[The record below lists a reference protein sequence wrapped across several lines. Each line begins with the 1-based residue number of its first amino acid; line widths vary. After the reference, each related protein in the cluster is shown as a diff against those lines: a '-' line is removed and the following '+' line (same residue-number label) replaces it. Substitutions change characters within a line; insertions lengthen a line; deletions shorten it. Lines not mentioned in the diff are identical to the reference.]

1 MGSSN
6 EPNGLHVKGL
16 GGAHFL
22 VLPEAHAFGR
32 HAKCKDRR
40 QNRAQKSEWRNRMS
54 LQGQYLWQ
62 VVLGD
67 YDCVKLPDVFTVW
80 AANMVAWSGCGAG
93 WCGDTPQQNEPPS
106 RMAHLFCQMGLAG
119 MPYAFAIR
127 RRQSQTSRLTAPMP
141 SRAREEGSGVVRV
154 ISPDWSAV
162 VQPTEPSKR
171 LSFKSVSEG
180 SMVSVGWKP
189 RKSGIQASLTRAFS
203 RGARSGGGPGG
214 STGPLGVSAGAGGG
228 TGLPGGRRVP
238 GTVAVDPSL

>member
-154 ISPDWSAV
+154 ISPDLARS
-162 VQPTEPSKR
+162 
-171 LSFKSVSEG
+171 LSSQRSHRRDYPL
-180 SMVSVGWKP
+180 SQCQRAAWCRWVG
-189 RKSGIQASLTRAFS
+189 S
-203 RGARSGGGPGG
+203 RGSPE
-214 STGPLGVSAGAGGG
+214 S
-228 TGLPGGRRVP
+228 RRR
-238 GTVAVDPSL
+238 